1 MLRAEAA
8 PRMGLVAAGTGWI
21 VQNQS
26 IGASSDDYLFWTSD
40 DGNNWKDI
48 TPRDPASRQ
57 IADVFF
63 LDASRGWVLFA
74 VRGKEFTGASNVS
87 GFDLAITTDGGAD
100 WTQRH
105 VTVPPENHGWSG
117 GAKIFFLD
125 SSHGWL
131 NLELALHDWAVGTL
145 LETTDGGQ
153 NWNPVQGFNVD
164 AGFGGIRFV
173 DTQNGW
179 VAGGPYGQQHLYA
192 THDGGRNWHDVALPP
207 VSGLST
213 LLNSIT
219 MSQCKPPLFRDSK
232 HGLLPV
238 TYSGTSASGSDLK
251 VLALFST
258 DDTGRTWRS
267 EGWGNLG
274 EDRGV
279 LAFTAVD
286 SQAFAL
292 KPSDHAALTL
302 LKVGLGGKTAQTGAT
317 GMPQMSSNTALLSLR
332 FGDMNHGW
340 AFSSDSRLLSTVDGG
355 VTWRDITPSRQ
366 KSSTLAT
373 SGSLQSGVSGGT
385 LLQDN
390 AAAPLAS
397 GPVAASSSSV
407 TTYKSRHVGFDAC
420 TKPTTSQMGTW
431 WSTSPYFDYGVYV
444 GGVNTKCVSL
454 TSSWVNTV
462 TGQGW
467 GLIPIWVG
475 PQAACTCARG
485 TWPNCTQTWT
495 TISTTGGAYAQGQAE
510 ADAATGSKGMPH
522 SGLGSG
528 SPVYFDME
536 NYSPDATCNGNPHW
550 QLCEFLHLRMG

>member
-1 MLRAEAA
+1 L
-8 PRMGLVAAGTGWI
+8 
-21 VQNQS
+21 
-26 IGASSDDYLFWTSD
+26 
-40 DGNNWKDI
+40 
-48 TPRDPASRQ
+48 
-57 IADVFF
+57 
-63 LDASRGWVLFA
+63 
-74 VRGKEFTGASNVS
+74 
-87 GFDLAITTDGGAD
+87 LA
-100 WTQRH
+100 
-105 VTVPPENHGWSG
+105 
-117 GAKIFFLD
+117 
-125 SSHGWL
+125 
-131 NLELALHDWAVGTL
+131 
-145 LETTDGGQ
+145 TTDGGQ

-192 THDGGRNWHDVALPP
+192 THDGGRNWRDMALPP
-207 VSGLST
+207 VSGLSS

-219 MSQCKPPLFRDSK
+219 MSQCKPPIFRDNK
-232 HGLLPV
+232 HGFLPV
-238 TYSGTSASGSDLK
+238 TYSGTSTSGNDLK

-286 SQAFAL
+286 SQALAP
-292 KPSDHAALTL
+292 KSSRHAALTL

-317 GMPQMSSNTALLSLR
+317 GMPQISGNAALLSLN
-332 FGDMNHGW
+332 FGDTNHGW
-340 AFSSDSRLLSTVDGG
+340 ASSSDSRLLSTADGG
-355 VTWRDITPSRQ
+355 VTWRDVTPSRP
-366 KSSTLAT
+366 KNSALAMSS
-373 SGSLQSGVSGGT
+373 SLQGGVLGQT

-390 AAAPLAS
+390 AAASLAS
-397 GPVAASSSSV
+397 APVALGSSSG

-444 GGVNTKCVSL
+444 GGVNTHCASL

-475 PQAACTCARG
+475 PQAPCTSAPSG
-485 TWPNCTQTWT
+485 GTWT

-510 ADAATGSKGMPH
+510 ADAATGSKGAMPRV
-522 SGLGSG
+522 GLGPG
-528 SPVYFDME
+528 SPVYFDIE
-536 NYSPDATCNGNPHW
+536 YYSPGATCNGNPTGSYVNS
-550 QLCEFLHLRMG
+550 FLSG